1 MIAEI
6 EKKIEEEKQAQAV
19 TDSKLK
25 PPESEKGTPEKEDKE
40 LTDSDKLKDIVKE
53 ELESEDV
60 ENVTEQSDSEKQ
72 DRLLD
77 NLKTTN
83 LELKRKIAE
92 MKSLLNDSYRD
103 QWIRDFRSVQDS
115 IMFTCLYETYFIITI
130 FTLNIGHHN
139 SLPF

>member
-40 LTDSDKLKDIVKE
+40 LTDSDKLEDIVKE
-53 ELESEDV
+53 KLESEDV

-115 IMFTCLYETYFIITI
+115 IMFTC
-130 FTLNIGHHN
+130 
-139 SLPF
+139 